1 MKIGRLPD
9 MASVCPRCGTE
20 IPSPEG
26 RGRPRLWCSIECRRL
41 AFEARRAARED
52 GRVVEIREEIRE
64 RIVERSRPLSPDG
77 AVDRVLEDQEATM
90 RLLRVLAY
98 RWRHD
103 PPQSAAQQWQHQ
115 RYKPLIADL
124 WQAFHDA
131 PEHEPVAMPSI
142 LVQPDASA
150 DLAQAR
156 REAVAL
162 VLDSP
167 RSLRDILTELIR
179 RARAGELARGEHSS
193 TVRAARELYTALVA
207 SRTIRP

>member
-1 MKIGRLPD
+1 
-9 MASVCPRCGTE
+9 MATVCPRCGTE

-26 RGRPRLWCSIECRRL
+26 RGRPRLWCSTECRRL
-41 AFEARRAARED
+41 AFEARRAARET
-52 GRVVEIREEIRE
+52 GQVVEIREEIRE
-64 RIVERSRPLSPDG
+64 RVVERSRPLSPDG
-77 AVDRVLEDQEATM
+77 AVDRVLENQEATM

-103 PPQSAAQQWQHQ
+103 PPQSAAEQWQHQ

-131 PEHEPVAMPSI
+131 PEHEPAAMPAVI
-142 LVQPDASA
+142 PA
-150 DLAQAR
+150 DWTPPANRAQAH

-167 RSLRDILTELIR
+167 RSLRDILTELIH
-179 RARAGELARGEHSS
+179 RARAGELARGEHTS
-193 TVRAARELYTALVA
+193 TVTAARELYTALVA

>member
-1 MKIGRLPD
+1 
-9 MASVCPRCGTE
+9 MATICPRCGTE
-20 IPSPEG
+20 IPPPEG
-26 RGRPRLWCSIECRRL
+26 RGRPRLWCSTECRRL
-41 AFEARRAARED
+41 AFEARRAARD
-52 GRVVEIREEIRE
+52 NGRAVEIQEEIRE

-103 PPQSAAQQWQHQ
+103 PPQSTVEQWLHQ
-115 RYKPLIADL
+115 RYRPLLAEA

-131 PEHEPVAMPSI
+131 PEHVPAAMPAVI
-142 LVQPDASA
+142 VQRDASENR
-150 DLAQAR
+150 AQAH

-179 RARAGELARGEHSS
+179 RARSGELARGEHTS
-193 TVRAARELYTALVA
+193 TVKAARDLYTALVA
-207 SRTIRP
+207 TRTIRP